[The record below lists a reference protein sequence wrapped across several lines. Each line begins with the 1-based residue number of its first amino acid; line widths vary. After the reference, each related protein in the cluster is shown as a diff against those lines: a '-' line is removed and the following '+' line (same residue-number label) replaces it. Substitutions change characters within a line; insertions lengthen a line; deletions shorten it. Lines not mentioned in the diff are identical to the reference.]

1 MFSHSRPLLQN
12 NILLD
17 LPMIFGKLLTIFWF
31 LELQIITF
39 IAIVISSVVLEAMS
53 QVRDEACETL
63 QTEIHV
69 TKGENT
75 KTT

>member
-1 MFSHSRPLLQN
+1 MAAINYF
-12 NILLD
+12 I
-17 LPMIFGKLLTIFWF
+17 TIISPKIVYAVFWF
-31 LELQIITF
+31 LELQIITL

-69 TKGENT
+69 TKGEET